1 MATKKRYYVF
11 GGDLY
16 LSRDGKDKN
25 LGKATA
31 SQKKKYGGI
40 VGDTV
45 MDVAD
50 TITGLFSS
58 EDKKQQKKSPKR
70 KAKIQKET
78 PTDGNA
84 ISEGFRKMFE
94 KRTAVLTGQKKNKYS
109 KSRGGSISKDYR
121 KGGMVLNTTNNKRNR

>member
-50 TITGLFSS
+50 TVTGLFSS
-58 EDKKQQKKSPKR
+58 KDKKPQKKSPKR

-78 PTDGNA
+78 PTDGNVFTKA
-84 ISEGFRKMFE
+84 LSDMVDKRRK
-94 KRTAVLTGQKKNKYS
+94 TLTG
-109 KSRGGSISKDYR
+109 KDYR
-121 KGGMVLNTTNNKRNR
+121 KGGMVINTTNNKRYR

>member
-45 MDVAD
+45 MDIAD

-58 EDKKQQKKSPKR
+58 EDKKPQKKAPKR

-78 PTDGNA
+78 PTDGNVFTQA
-84 ISEGFRKMFE
+84 SDFVSGQYNRRKKLFGP
-94 KRTAVLTGQKKNKYS
+94 KQA
-109 KSRGGSISKDYR
+109 KDYR
-121 KGGMVLNTTNNKRNR
+121 KGGMVINTTNNKRYR

>member
-16 LSRDGKDKN
+16 LSRDGKEDKN

-45 MDVAD
+45 MDIA
-50 TITGLFSS
+50 
-58 EDKKQQKKSPKR
+58 R
-70 KAKIQKET
+70 
-78 PTDGNA
+78 
-84 ISEGFRKMFE
+84 
-94 KRTAVLTGQKKNKYS
+94 Y
-109 KSRGGSISKDYR
+109 Y
-121 KGGMVLNTTNNKRNR
+121 NRIIFF

>member
-50 TITGLFSS
+50 TVTGLFSS
-58 EDKKQQKKSPKR
+58 EDKKPQKKSPKR

-78 PTDGNA
+78 PTDGNVFTKA
-84 ISEGFRKMFE
+84 GKALSDMVDKRK
-94 KRTAVLTGQKKNKYS
+94 KTLTG
-109 KSRGGSISKDYR
+109 KDYR
-121 KGGMVLNTTNNKRNR
+121 KGGMVINTTNNKRYR

>member
-40 VGDTV
+40 VGDTA

-50 TITGLFSS
+50 AVTGLFPSKK
-58 EDKKQQKKSPKR
+58 KKQQKKSPKR

-78 PTDGNA
+78 PTDGNVFTKA
-84 ISEGFRKMFE
+84 GKALSDMVDKRRKTF
-94 KRTAVLTGQKKNKYS
+94 G
-109 KSRGGSISKDYR
+109 SKDYR
-121 KGGMVLNTTNNKRNR
+121 KGGMVINTTDNRKNK